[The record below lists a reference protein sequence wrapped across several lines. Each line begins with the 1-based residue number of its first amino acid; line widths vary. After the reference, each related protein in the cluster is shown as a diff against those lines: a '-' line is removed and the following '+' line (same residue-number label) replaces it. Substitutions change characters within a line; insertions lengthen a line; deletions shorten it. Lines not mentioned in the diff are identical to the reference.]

1 MEKRLYFLF
10 GDVLASSLI
19 GVLAGLAVSAL
30 IGPSW
35 PMLIGMLV
43 GMALGMLVSL
53 LSPIVFTPLFGAHE
67 VMIPSMLAGML
78 SGMVVGMG
86 AAMQPLSAGT
96 VSALGALI
104 GVGVTVLVWIGNAV
118 LHGEQ
123 QSWTS

>member
-1 MEKRLYFLF
+1 MEKRVYFLF

-19 GVLAGLAVSAL
+19 GVLAGLAASAL

-35 PMLIGMLV
+35 PMLIAMLI

-96 VSALGALI
+96 ASALGALI

-123 QSWTS
+123 SWTS

>member
-1 MEKRLYFLF
+1 MEKRVYFLF

-19 GVLAGLAVSAL
+19 GVLAGLAASAL

-35 PMLIGMLV
+35 PMLIAMLI

-96 VSALGALI
+96 ASALGAFI
-104 GVGVTVLVWIGNAV
+104 GLGVTVLVWIGNAV

-123 QSWTS
+123 SWTS